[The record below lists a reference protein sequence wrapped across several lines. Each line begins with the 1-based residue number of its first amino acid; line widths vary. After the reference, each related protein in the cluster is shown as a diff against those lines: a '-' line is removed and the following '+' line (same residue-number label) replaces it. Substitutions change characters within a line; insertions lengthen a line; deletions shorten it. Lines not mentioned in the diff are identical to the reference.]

1 MDAVTDKTRSG
12 ELKADGAKAD
22 ETKAFKTKA
31 DETKVVK
38 TKPCKTKLY
47 KQPYLAAISGV
58 KNSGKTTFLEH
69 LVAELKKRGYRVAV
83 IKHDGHD
90 FEPDVEGTDTWKLRH
105 AGAYGTAIFSKGK
118 WMVVKEQPDMDE
130 KTLSGMFPE
139 ADFILLEGFKYSAY
153 PKFEIVRK
161 ENSSESVCDA
171 KTLLGLITDTELKID
186 GIPVLNLCDYK
197 TAADILGNCIKIRK

>member
-1 MDAVTDKTRSG
+1 MDAVTDKIQSG
-12 ELKADGAKAD
+12 ELQAEETKLCESKAD
-22 ETKAFKTKA
+22 ESKA
-31 DETKVVK
+31 DESKSYENKSCET
-38 TKPCKTKLY
+38 TSC

-69 LVAELKKRGYRVAV
+69 LVSELKKRGYRVAV

-118 WMVVKEQPDMDE
+118 WMVVKEQPDMDV
-130 KTLSGMFPE
+130 KTLSEIFPE

-161 ENSSESVCDA
+161 ENSSETVCDA
-171 KTLLGLITDTELKID
+171 RTLLGLITDTDLKID
-186 GIPVLNLCDYK
+186 GIPVLKLYDYK
-197 TAADILGNCIKIRK
+197 TAADILENCIKIRK